1 MSSLSAEPFEQ
12 PVVVAPAH
20 LDDNDHV
27 NNVVYL
33 QWMTDA
39 AVAHWVSIATP
50 DAQARIAWVARRHE
64 IDYHAPALLGEA
76 LVVRTW
82 IGAAEGLRFV
92 RYGEVRRARDAK
104 VLAALRTVWI
114 PVDRATGRPKR
125 VPDDVRALFS
135 VGGEGAGRGSGVAGP
150 G

>member
-1 MSSLSAEPFEQ
+1 MSSLFSEPFEQ
-12 PVVVAPAH
+12 RLVVAAEH
-20 LDDNDHV
+20 LDDNAHV

-39 AVAHWVSIATP
+39 AVAHWTSIASP

-82 IGAAEGLRFV
+82 IGAADGLRFV
-92 RYGEVRRARDAK
+92 RFGEVRRERDAK
-104 VLAALRTVWI
+104 VLASLRTVWI
-114 PVDRATGRPKR
+114 PIDRVTGRPKR
-125 VPDDVRALFS
+125 VPEDVRAQFS
-135 VGGEGAGRGSGVAGP
+135 VGDGE
-150 G
+150 